1 MLLPGK
7 ILHSQTEGGRGE
19 GRKEFLFFH
28 SSLAERVALEQLS
41 QFFGQAGGATYADKK
56 REILTYLLHLD
67 WDFKC
72 GERRKGEGNIN

>member
-7 ILHSQTEGGRGE
+7 ILHSQTDGGRE

-41 QFFGQAGGATYADKK
+41 QFFGQAGGATYADKN